1 METLLFNEDFDNNL
15 IDNNDDEYRRDDD
28 MWALSR
34 LPEKCFGAMSR
45 RRRFEMHGYDYIER
59 SVTLMCFL
67 CVAGGVWVAVG
78 GPSPV
83 RRGPRYCPADPPTH
97 PRFPFLSS
105 IVSECAVCVSVS
117 IVVASPI
124 FSLRAQISTQFACVG
139 FCETF
144 LKCTTRVHFFL
155 LTDRIFSFFNNTARF
170 RLFVSFTD
178 MIVDT
183 IETR

>member
-1 METLLFNEDFDNNL
+1 
-15 IDNNDDEYRRDDD
+15 
-28 MWALSR
+28 MWTLSR

-67 CVAGGVWVAVG
+67 CVAGGVRVAVG

-83 RRGPRYCPADPPTH
+83 HRGPRYCPADPPAH

-124 FSLRAQISTQFACVG
+124 FSLCAQISTQFPCVG

-144 LKCTTRVHFFL
+144 FKCHSRTLFPSNR
-155 LTDRIFSFFNNTARF
+155 RIFSFFNNTARF
-170 RLFVSFTD
+170 HLFVSFID

-183 IETR
+183 RYAELRQRECMILKKFGFLNPDK

>member
-124 FSLRAQISTQFACVG
+124 FSPSCANLDAICLRR
-139 FCETF
+139 F
-144 LKCTTRVHFFL
+144 LRNFFKVYYSRTL
-155 LTDRIFSFFNNTARF
+155 FPSNRPYFLFF
-170 RLFVSFTD
+170 
-178 MIVDT
+178 
-183 IETR
+183 

>member
-1 METLLFNEDFDNNL
+1 METLLFNEDNFDNNL

-78 GPSPV
+78 GPSP
-83 RRGPRYCPADPPTH
+83 RSSGTAILPGRSTGPPA
-97 PRFPFLSS
+97 L
-105 IVSECAVCVSVS
+105 SVS
-117 IVVASPI
+117 
-124 FSLRAQISTQFACVG
+124 Q
-139 FCETF
+139 
-144 LKCTTRVHFFL
+144 
-155 LTDRIFSFFNNTARF
+155 
-170 RLFVSFTD
+170 
-178 MIVDT
+178 
-183 IETR
+183 